1 MNNSINSN
9 VKDDAEMHIKY
20 TKKIQNCQK
29 SAKKYKIFGAC
40 STCAGVACAVALM
53 AHAAIAKK
61 INQDTAMTLFAA
73 MGILFYFGKMGDSAA
88 KEAKMLAQYYQHEL
102 ANRQKQR

>member
-1 MNNSINSN
+1 
-9 VKDDAEMHIKY
+9 
-20 TKKIQNCQK
+20 
-29 SAKKYKIFGAC
+29 
-40 STCAGVACAVALM
+40 M